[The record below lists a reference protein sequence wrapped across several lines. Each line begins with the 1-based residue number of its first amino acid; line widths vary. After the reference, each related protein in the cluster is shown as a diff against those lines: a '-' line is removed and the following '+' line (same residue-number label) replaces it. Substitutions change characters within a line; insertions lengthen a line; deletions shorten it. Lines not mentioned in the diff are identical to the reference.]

1 MGYKTS
7 KEFDMTRL
15 ILAILFLVSFGAQA
29 DSKMGLM
36 GSLLFNTVDIDG
48 PASSTLED
56 KSEIGFGVGM
66 RALLTLND
74 RLYLRTGAG
83 IVKKAFSLETD
94 TPAAGNI
101 DVSLIYL
108 NIPATLYLKASP
120 QVGIFA
126 GTAINAKL
134 SDDVSSSGSLSGL
147 DKDAKDTESMVFP
160 AILGFDFM
168 FNDQISLELSSEYG
182 LMEPAKDL
190 KVSSLVTSL
199 VYNFE

>member
-1 MGYKTS
+1 
-7 KEFDMTRL
+7 MTKL
-15 ILAILFLVSFGAQA
+15 IMLLVLLVGTAAHA

-36 GSLLFNTVDIDG
+36 GSLLFNTVEIDG
-48 PASSTLED
+48 QNPSKLEEN
-56 KSEIGFGVGM
+56 SEIGFGIGM

-83 IVKKAFSLETD
+83 IVKKAFGLETSTGPQGD
-94 TPAAGNI
+94 I
-101 DVSLIYL
+101 DVSIIYL

-134 SDDVSSSGSLSGL
+134 SDDVEGGGSLANAT
-147 DKDAKDTESMVFP
+147 DDANDTESMVFP
-160 AILGFDFM
+160 AILGFEFM
-168 FNDQISLELSSEYG
+168 FNEQISLELSYEYG
-182 LMEPAKDL
+182 IMESAKDL